1 MPDIPL
7 PVEPDKAENTETGLM
22 LHPTMSQQS
31 AQFTQVVKYVEAL
44 KAGKKPTQAA
54 RDAGTTIGVLRLQ
67 GKAIGKY
74 LAKARQE
81 YAATAEEIR
90 EITVLK
96 WMERAMSERALPDGS
111 PNPVYDARETMMALH
126 ELSAIPEVG
135 LKGKALPAASGTMQ
149 FSEETQQVLD
159 SIDIE
164 DGD

>member
-1 MPDIPL
+1 MPDVPIPSNSSSESSGMEL
-7 PVEPDKAENTETGLM
+7 II
-22 LHPTMSQQS
+22 HPTFSQQS

-96 WMERAMSERALPDGS
+96 WMERAMMDRTDANYDG
-111 PNPVYDARETMMALH
+111 RETMMALH

-135 LKGKALPAASGTMQ
+135 LKGKALPAANGTIQ